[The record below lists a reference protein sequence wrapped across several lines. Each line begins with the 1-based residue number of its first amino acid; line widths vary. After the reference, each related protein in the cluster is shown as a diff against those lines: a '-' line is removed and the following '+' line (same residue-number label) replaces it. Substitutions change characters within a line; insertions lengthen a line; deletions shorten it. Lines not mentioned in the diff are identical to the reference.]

1 MLLVIVV
8 ASYSMLQ
15 PYLSRQFGWSLPSV
29 ATSRSPAASSGEMA
43 VGGDAILQAFET
55 RRSGVM
61 VQCDLEIAKL
71 LRDDTEG
78 DRHQKMI
85 LRIPNTNHTV
95 LLAHNI
101 DLAPRVPAQQG
112 ELVTVQGEFEYSDKG
127 GVIHW
132 THHDPRGKHTP
143 GWIEYQG
150 KRYE

>member
-1 MLLVIVV
+1 MLLVLVV
-8 ASYSMLQ
+8 AGYSVLQ

-29 ATSRSPAASSGEMA
+29 ASSSSRTVSNGDVA
-43 VGGDAILQAFET
+43 VGGDAILSAFES

-61 VQCDLEIAKL
+61 VRCELEVATL
-71 LRDDTEG
+71 LRDDTVG
-78 DRHQKMI
+78 DKHQKMI
-85 LRIPNTNHTV
+85 LKIPGTSHTV

-101 DLAPRVPAQQG
+101 DLAPRVPAKKG
-112 ELVTVQGEFEYSDKG
+112 DVLTVQGEFEYSDKG

-143 GWIEYQG
+143 GWIEHQG